1 MFKRFQGAGF
11 PVQMLKIQ
19 YRMHP
24 EVNFPS
30 SVECIACSVFLKL
43 ETGMIV
49 VIHYPIQNRLVS
61 SLQKNFMKERYKM
74 QGVSTKNAH
83 GIPTPASDHFVS
95 LMLMVLKRS
104 HLEVVL
110 G

>member
-30 SVECIACSVFLKL
+30 SVERITCSVFLKL
-43 ETGMIV
+43 IV
-49 VIHYPIQNRLVS
+49 VIHYTIQNRLVS

-74 QGVSTKNAH
+74 QGVSAKNAH

-95 LMLMVLKRS
+95 LTLMVLKRS
-104 HLEVVL
+104 NLEVVL

>member
-1 MFKRFQGAGF
+1 
-11 PVQMLKIQ
+11 
-19 YRMHP
+19 MHP

-30 SVECIACSVFLKL
+30 SVERIACSVFLKL
-43 ETGMIV
+43 IV
-49 VIHYPIQNRLVS
+49 VIHYTIQNRLVS

-74 QGVSTKNAH
+74 ERVSGKNAH

-95 LMLMVLKRS
+95 LTLMVLKRS
-104 HLEVVL
+104 NLEVVL

>member
-43 ETGMIV
+43 IV
-49 VIHYPIQNRLVS
+49 VIHYTIQNRLVS

-74 QGVSTKNAH
+74 ERVSGKNAH

>member
-1 MFKRFQGAGF
+1 
-11 PVQMLKIQ
+11 MLNIQ

-30 SVECIACSVFLKL
+30 SVECIACSVFLKM

-49 VIHYPIQNRLVS
+49 VIHYPIHNRLVS
-61 SLQKNFMKERYKM
+61 SLQKNFMKGYYKM
-74 QGVSTKNAH
+74 ERVSARNAH

-95 LMLMVLKRS
+95 LMLMVLNHS